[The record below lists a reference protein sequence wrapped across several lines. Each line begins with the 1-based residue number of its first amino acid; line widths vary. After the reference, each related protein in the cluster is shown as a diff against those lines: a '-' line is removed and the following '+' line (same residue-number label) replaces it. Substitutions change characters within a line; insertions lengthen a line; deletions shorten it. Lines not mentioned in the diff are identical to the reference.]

1 MTSIDERPPLSVR
14 TQSAVSA
21 ASPGLGSSTSPWPSS
36 ASAPRNPLQAK
47 VGRLLSANLED
58 GVTRAAL
65 DTLGQVELLEHADP
79 ETSTTTADHQTR
91 QPSQPISY
99 GNADGDAGDIT
110 AALRKGGIRKEVD
123 SRMDQSSREFLRAFS
138 EVNDVRPLFHFAG
151 MS

>member
-65 DTLGQVELLEHADP
+65 DTLGQVELLERAEP
-79 ETSTTTADHQTR
+79 ETSTTTVDHQTR
-91 QPSQPISY
+91 QPSQPASH